1 MLRGDF
7 MNLPKSKSCLLGFCA
22 TILVATPMTGMTQSL
37 KQVLDV
43 QQQRTRLA
51 QDSQQRIDKV
61 VDQTGKVEEEYKAEL
76 KQIEGLKIYNQL
88 LQRQIQA
95 QEKEKGEIAESIDN
109 VEVINRQI
117 VPLMTNMIDSLDK
130 FVELDVPFLKE
141 ERITRV
147 ARLRETLERQDVT
160 VAEKFR
166 TVMEAYQIENDYG
179 RTIEAYKET
188 LTIDDA
194 TREVDVLRV
203 GRITLVY
210 QTADGK
216 KSGTW
221 DQNARTWISL
231 GNEYKNQ
238 IKEGLRI
245 AKKQVAPDL
254 LMLPV
259 DAPEAG

>member
-1 MLRGDF
+1 
-7 MNLPKSKSCLLGFCA
+7 MNLPKRKSCLLGLFA
-22 TILVATPMTGMTQSL
+22 TVLVAGPMTGMTQSL

-51 QDSQQRIDKV
+51 QESQQRIDNV
-61 VDQTGKVEEEYKAEL
+61 VDQTRKVEEEYKAEL

-88 LQRQIQA
+88 LQRQINA
-95 QEKEKGEIAESIDN
+95 QEAEKTDILVSIDN

-117 VPLMTNMIDSLDK
+117 VPLMTSMIDSLDQ

-141 ERITRV
+141 ERATRV
-147 ARLRETLERQDVT
+147 AGLRETLERQDVT

-166 TVMEAYQIENDYG
+166 KVMEAYQIENDYG
-179 RTIEAYKET
+179 RTIESYKET
-188 LTIDDA
+188 LTIDGA

-203 GRITLVY
+203 GRVALVY

-216 KSGTW
+216 NSGAW
-221 DQNARTWISL
+221 DQNARTWVTL

-238 IKEGLRI
+238 IKQGLRI

-254 LMLPV
+254 LLLPIDV
-259 DAPEAG
+259 PEAG